1 MITQKESEEI
11 KRINELFYKLVQSLK
26 AQKFDFCAYVVED
39 AYRFFMSD
47 IESRSR
53 K

>member
-1 MITQKESEEI
+1 MISQKETEEI
-11 KRINELFYKLVQSLK
+11 SRINELFYELVQRLK